1 MIRFLA
7 IKLKPVRKT
16 KNAQSN
22 KLNKYFEEEKEE
34 ELDKDDVMSEDE
46 EEDQDS
52 TILVINTIKEE
63 RI

>member
-1 MIRFLA
+1 MIHILDKR
-7 IKLKPVRKT
+7 LKRGRKK

-22 KLNKYFEEEKEE
+22 KLNKYFEEGKEE